1 MKGCTSDT
9 ENKDY
14 VNIYVKTT
22 FVHEIREELN
32 RGLMEG
38 YYGRI

>member
-1 MKGCTSDT
+1 MKGCASDT
-9 ENKDY
+9 EDKYY

-22 FVHEIREELN
+22 FVHEIHEELN
-32 RGLMEG
+32 RGLMEV